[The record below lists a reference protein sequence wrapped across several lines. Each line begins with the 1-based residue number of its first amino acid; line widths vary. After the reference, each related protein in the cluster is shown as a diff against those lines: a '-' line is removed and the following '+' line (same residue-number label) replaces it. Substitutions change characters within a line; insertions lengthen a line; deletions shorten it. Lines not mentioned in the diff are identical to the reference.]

1 MLPLFIMTRE
11 SYTQQAAVKWFR
23 MQYPQYARL
32 LIHIPNEGKR
42 STKLVRTRDGYKTVC
57 ISGSRLKAEGMVKG
71 VSDLVLFVPNGRYHG
86 LCIETK
92 TESIDGNGKKVRT
105 YQSKEQRQW
114 QEEVERQGY
123 MYAVYRNVEEF
134 VKIVNGYLT
143 M

>member
-1 MLPLFIMTRE
+1 MTRE

-71 VSDLVLFVPNGRYHG
+71 VSDLVLFVPSGRYHG

-92 TESIDGNGKKVRT
+92 TESMDGNGKKVRT
-105 YQSKEQRQW
+105 CQSKEQRQW
-114 QEEVERQGY
+114 QEEVESQGY

-134 VKIVNGYLT
+134 VKIVNGYFA